1 MNRRFTSALATAILL
16 SACGGGGSSSN
27 TAPQGET
34 PTANRAPTINP
45 IAGTVAVTEN
55 TTSVTQVS
63 ASDPD
68 GDTISFELSGPDA
81 GRFAI
86 TDSGALSFSQ
96 APDFEAPRDSDSN
109 NVYEIT
115 ITASDGSL
123 SSAVGLLAQVQNDEV
138 DDFQI
143 TASSFNPGAPIP
155 LIHACVASGG
165 NNYSPQLSWINPPA
179 QTDSFAL
186 IVDDETAPCGTD
198 ANACVHW
205 NLFNVDASISALGE
219 DVDPATLVDASGFS
233 SAVEGLTYAGTN
245 NYEGPCPPPGNAH
258 TYTFVLYALSA
269 DQPNMTRLDALT
281 RSEFEEAYAANILG
295 QATLTGTFSN

>member
-1 MNRRFTSALATAILL
+1 LL
-16 SACGGGGSSSN
+16 SACGGGGSSN
-27 TAPQGET
+27 TASQGET

-55 TTSVTQVS
+55 TASVTQVS

-68 GDTISFELSGPDA
+68 GDAISFELSGPDA

-96 APDFEAPRDSDSN
+96 APDFEAPRDSDSD
-109 NVYEIT
+109 NVYEVT

-123 SSAVGLLAQVQNDEV
+123 SSAVGLLAQVQNDEI

-219 DVDPATLVDASGFS
+219 DVDPGTLVDASGFS